1 MSNKLVTISGKHH
14 WMTPEGRFF
23 PVEIRDGRVVEHL
36 YLKTP
41 VGLFPMTESFLAPST
56 RFPCAKNP
64 DRAVSREKKK
74 QKKKS
79 EEKLIY
85 FDLLACPPEDS
96 EVN

>member
-41 VGLFPMTESFLAPST
+41 VGLFPMTESFLAPSAAAPRVT
-56 RFPCAKNP
+56 AAGTSIAR
-64 DRAVSREKKK
+64 
-74 QKKKS
+74 
-79 EEKLIY
+79 
-85 FDLLACPPEDS
+85 
-96 EVN
+96 